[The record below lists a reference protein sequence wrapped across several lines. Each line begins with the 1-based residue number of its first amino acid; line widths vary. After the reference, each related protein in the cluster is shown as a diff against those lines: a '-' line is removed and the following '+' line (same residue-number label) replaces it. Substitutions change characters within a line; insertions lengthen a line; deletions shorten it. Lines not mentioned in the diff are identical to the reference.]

1 MENCNKRDYVSIEG
15 IPGTGKST
23 LLCNLVQDVEI
34 RNRFELITEPVASF
48 QNSNGIDCLGENVY
62 ENPSKNGILTQNI
75 FLDIANEHHTK
86 K

>member
-34 RNRFELITEPVASF
+34 RNRFELITELVASF
-48 QNSNGIDCLGENVY
+48 QNSNEINWLAISQKMG
-62 ENPSKNGILTQNI
+62 
-75 FLDIANEHHTK
+75 F
-86 K
+86 